1 MEAVS
6 KFVVVVVVNFC
17 FVFTGILKFDHEAN
31 ADYLPCA
38 LPGFINNERKVC
50 ILFTSSLTAA

>member
-1 MEAVS
+1 MEAIR
-6 KFVVVVVVNFC
+6 KFVVVVNFC

-38 LPGFINNERKVC
+38 LPGFFNSQRKVY
-50 ILFTSSLTAA
+50 ILFFSKSFI

>member
-1 MEAVS
+1 MS
-6 KFVVVVVVNFC
+6 KFVVVVVNFC

-50 ILFTSSLTAA
+50 ILFTSSLTPA